1 MNTNLTECDD
11 CGKSVS
17 INAQTCPHCGM
28 KYPTAEAKAQE
39 ISDREGVDFSI
50 RFLIWVIFFI
60 GLLFWLISKCTK

>member
-50 RFLIWVIFFI
+50 RFLIWVI
-60 GLLFWLISKCTK
+60 